1 MKEIKKVALYYRV
14 SSPDQVDKDT
24 IENQKIL
31 LPQWAKEQGWDVVAE
46 FEDPGLTGIRM
57 ELRPDFLAMLG
68 RVKAKEFDAVGVRHS
83 DRLTRTEDLE
93 EWGLI
98 YGASQKSKTLVASP
112 YEGVMDLSDLSG
124 QMMAFFRGRI
134 SAEESRKT
142 KQRQIEGISRK
153 HSQGHYASGHIPFG
167 ISWDKDSKKWFR
179 NEKEYSVLV
188 EMIRLLKAGA
198 GARKIASTFNADLEK
213 FPTRRY
219 LLKQHPNYKPPAART
234 DRKLKPKSEYW
245 ASGTVW
251 VIVNSD
257 FLFTGQINTK
267 AGVID
272 TGIKLFSRDDI
283 IQARHF
289 MKQRTRKASQKMKV
303 IPNRFLLRR
312 LIRCGVCGVF
322 LGINEA
328 RNHYRCSKCGTS
340 FRDADWIDGQVW
352 DRIVETFGDKEKLIA
367 AIQNQEFV
375 ADRKLVDLE
384 RDKTTA
390 LKKLEG
396 LNEGK
401 EKLNELYV
409 LDSKMVKSQ
418 YEKLYSSLDRQEKS
432 LRSELT
438 RVENTLSRSA
448 DLDAAISRATDLI
461 VCQLQSA
468 CVKDEGTR
476 QAEFSAMTAVARDKS
491 RTSAGQLFEQ
501 KKQLLNRLVMADGQI
516 LAYRDKI
523 VITGM
528 LSPLKDVQNVDSFN
542 SCPVHPVR

>member
-1 MKEIKKVALYYRV
+1 
-14 SSPDQVDKDT
+14 
-24 IENQKIL
+24 
-31 LPQWAKEQGWDVVAE
+31 
-46 FEDPGLTGIRM
+46 
-57 ELRPDFLAMLG
+57 MLG

-98 YGASQKSKTLVASP
+98 YGAFQKSKTLVASP

-198 GARKIASTFNADLEK
+198 GARKIASTFNCDLEK

-234 DRKLKPKSEYW
+234 DRKRKPKSEYW

-289 MKQRTRKASQKMKV
+289 MKQRTRKVSQKMKV

-340 FRDADWIDGQVW
+340 FRDADRIDGQIW

-528 LSPLKDVQNVDSFN
+528 LSTLEG
-542 SCPVHPVR
+542 CPER